1 MSVPKT
7 KKDPA
12 EEQDPKQQPSA
23 DPTGDPPKEDPPVN
37 SDGDGA
43 APAGDPPAA
52 DPSVDP
58 ADPEDP
64 PAADPTDPK
73 EPPAP
78 EPAAEPT
85 PDTEEVAALKLQLLE
100 SNSRIAA
107 YKAGVKP
114 DAVDDAVVLA
124 MHAVKASGEEPS
136 EEGITAALAAV
147 LQRHPEWTAAAV
159 PKAPEKAGAPPSQT
173 EPVNEDEAYLKNKY
187 ANNPYYKQ

>member
-12 EEQDPKQQPSA
+12 EEQDPKQQSPA
-23 DPTGDPPKEDPPVN
+23 DPAGDPPKEEPPVN

-52 DPSVDP
+52 DPAADP
-58 ADPEDP
+58 TDPEDP
-64 PAADPTDPK
+64 PAPGPAEPEDPL
-73 EPPAP
+73 AA

-136 EEGITAALAAV
+136 EEGVSAALAAV
-147 LQRHPEWTAAAV
+147 LQRHPEWNAAAV
-159 PKAPEKAGAPPSQT
+159 PMAPVKAGAEPSNQ
-173 EPVNEDEAYLKNKY
+173 PNDPKRAAVLRGKVVL
-187 ANNPYYKQ
+187 